1 MSQCDPS
8 KACAVCDQQGLAL
21 MPLRY
26 AVAQP
31 ATKSA
36 PAIQAPFGEGLEAV
50 PLPTDNAHYTVR
62 HLRGGYLYVFNEVRG
77 EWKAYVVNEDA
88 YLVEYDIHDKT
99 PPNLSGAR
107 PCSRMAKSAASRC
120 VMIPDA
126 IRAGAVWLGFS
137 DVAWTDRVLERHRQA
152 AYRDKHMRRIDLGA
166 WAKSQTVQPH
176 LTGLSKAREV
186 VAEYHLPAQS
196 AAASQTAAPHLPG
209 IRLQSVNVHGYKAF
223 MHSPQDFQNCD
234 AELEAFLVSAQTSGR
249 GVPPAMVALAD
260 PLGITLEL
268 NALTLGRV
276 ERFEQEDD
284 RDWKKT
290 TSTAIQGL
298 RQMLEEDA
306 VATALARHQGE
317 RYATF
322 EGMPL
327 YPEWDEAARERNE
340 LIFSSL
346 PAAKE
351 AKARTDAWARYIDN
365 YREADRIA
373 FEEQLQVDLEQFMQ
387 TTVTPLVKALAGWY
401 WGEPLRQSM
410 LCNHDP
416 EEWDSGLCFTTLV
429 TASLTGLTGHPLII
443 DKLVEDLRGR
453 YSDPN
458 NLTMRAL
465 VLNNDRIAERL
476 DEAATPELVLGNP
489 FAWRN
494 VLNAFGHVLDEY
506 DKGLVSGGLAR
517 AAGLAHQISGALVRS
532 LGNPLKAGASGALD
546 LSVRYR
552 MLGLLGALSGKQIL
566 SLSTTASEAQMAHII
581 SEKVALL
588 QPGIDRKALQDKV
601 TRELRQLE
609 KQAGV
614 REPTGARNARQ
625 KKVFSWPLMY
635 AADVGKA
642 LSVDSRGKLNS
653 NTPLLMSQDELRRVI
668 AQRHATL
675 PKLAQIDVGVGVV
688 GGILDGWNAYM
699 AVQLVDK
706 EGVTAKTGINLTA
719 AAFSLTGAGVDLMDR
734 ILRKVPVEQLRLA
747 RPFKSINGRWL
758 ARLGG
763 LGSIAKWLGALGGF
777 LTSLVDIM
785 SAFEAKDRR
794 DQPVFLLRFSV
805 AVIGVIAASSVLLGF
820 MTAGVGFVVFLIL
833 AGLSL
838 LGEWVINLVRD
849 DGIEVWLGRT
859 PFGVGQVLSFE
870 SLSAQDDAWSE
881 LIGVD
886 VRGEQ

>member
-8 KACAVCDQQGLAL
+8 KKCSVCDQLGVAL

-31 ATKSA
+31 ATKRA
-36 PAIQAPFGEGLEAV
+36 PAIQAPFGDGLESV
-50 PLPTDNAHYTVR
+50 PLPTDSAHYTMR

-77 EWKAYVVNEDA
+77 EWKAYVVTEDA

-99 PPNLSGAR
+99 PPDPSGAS

-126 IRAGAVWLGFS
+126 IRAGPVWFGFS
-137 DVAWTDRVLERHRQA
+137 DVAWTERVLERHRQS
-152 AYRDKHMRRIDLGA
+152 AYRDKHMRCIDLGA

-176 LTGLSKAREV
+176 LTGLSEAREV
-186 VAEYHLPAQS
+186 VAEYHLPAEPK
-196 AAASQTAAPHLPG
+196 APVN
-209 IRLQSVNVHGYKAF
+209 SVTVHGYKAF
-223 MHSPQDFQNCD
+223 MHSPQDFHNCHD
-234 AELEAFLVSAQTSGR
+234 ELDPFLASAHTSGC

-260 PLGITLEL
+260 PVGIALEL
-268 NALTLGRV
+268 NALTLGQV

-284 RDWKKT
+284 RDWKKA

-298 RQMLEEDA
+298 RQMLEEAA
-306 VATALARHQGE
+306 VATALERHQGE

-327 YPEWDEAARERNE
+327 HPEWDEAARERNE

-351 AKARTDAWARYIDN
+351 AKVRADAWARYIDN

-373 FEEQLQVDLEQFMQ
+373 FEEQLQVNLEQFMQ
-387 TTVTPLVKALAGWY
+387 TTVTPLVRALASWY
-401 WGEPLRQSM
+401 WGKPFGQAM
-410 LCNHDP
+410 LCNHDA
-416 EEWDSGLCFTTLV
+416 EDWDSGLCFTTLV

-443 DKLVEDLRGR
+443 DQVVEDLRGH

-465 VLNNDRIAERL
+465 VLNNDRIAARL

-494 VLNAFGHVLDEY
+494 VLNAFGHVLDEH

-532 LGNPLKAGASGALD
+532 LGNPLKAGVSGALD
-546 LSVRYR
+546 LSIRYR

-588 QPGIDRKALQDKV
+588 QPGVDRKALQNKV

-609 KQAGV
+609 KQPGV
-614 REPTGARNARQ
+614 RESTGVRNARQ
-625 KKVFSWPLMY
+625 KKVFSWNLMY
-635 AADVGKA
+635 DADVGKA
-642 LSVDSRGKLNS
+642 LSLDGRGKLDS
-653 NTPLLMSQDELRRVI
+653 NTPLLLSKDELRRLV

-675 PKLAQIDVGVGVV
+675 PTLASLDVGVGVV

-699 AVQLVDK
+699 ALQLVDK
-706 EGVTAKTGINLTA
+706 EGYTAKSSMNLTA
-719 AAFSLTGAGVDLMDR
+719 AALSLAGAGAELAS
-734 ILRKVPVEQLRLA
+734 IAWSKYPSGQLRLA
-747 RPFKSINGRWL
+747 RTWKVMGEKISSQSTALKFVGKIFSAVGGMLTAVVDLMVAAEAYEKNDMPIFYLRAFTGVVGGIVAL
-758 ARLGG
+758 ALLLG
-763 LGSIAKWLGALGGF
+763 
-777 LTSLVDIM
+777 IM
-785 SAFEAKDRR
+785 S
-794 DQPVFLLRFSV
+794 
-805 AVIGVIAASSVLLGF
+805 
-820 MTAGVGFVVFLIL
+820 AGVGFIIILIL
-833 AGLSL
+833 AAVSL
-838 LGEWVINLVRD
+838 LGEWVINLLRD
-849 DGIEVWLGRT
+849 NRIEKWLDMAKFGHAYHGEFSSLEVQEHEWNTILGIEV
-859 PFGVGQVLSFE
+859 GVK
-870 SLSAQDDAWSE
+870 
-881 LIGVD
+881 
-886 VRGEQ
+886 

>member
-36 PAIQAPFGEGLEAV
+36 PAIQVPFGEGLEAV

-625 KKVFSWPLMY
+625 KKVFSWTLMY
-635 AADVGKA
+635 DADVGKA

-668 AQRHATL
+668 AQRHASL
-675 PKLAQIDVGVGVV
+675 PRLATMNVGVGVV

-706 EGVTAKTGINLTA
+706 EGYTAKSSVNLTA
-719 AAFSLTGAGVDLMDR
+719 AAFSLTGAGADIAHRVWSR
-734 ILRKVPVEQLRLA
+734 YPIQQLRLA
-747 RPFKSINGRWL
+747 NTFQLIAGRWRL
-758 ARLGG
+758 SLGRLGT
-763 LGSIAKWLGALGGF
+763 IAKWLGALGGI
-777 LTSLVDIM
+777 LTSLVDLM
-785 SAFEAKDRR
+785 SGLEALGNGD
-794 DQPVFLLRFSV
+794 LLTAGLRF
-805 AVIGVIAASSVLLGF
+805 ATAGLGALIVILVVFSS
-820 MTAGVGFVVFLIL
+820 MTAGVGFILFLMV
-833 AGLSL
+833 AGISM
-838 LGEWVINLVRD
+838 LGD
-849 DGIEVWLGRT
+849 WLIGMFKKNGVEIWLDKT
-859 PFGVGQVLSFE
+859 PFGAEKVNGYESFE
-870 SLSAQDDAWSE
+870 AQQNAWFSMVGGKE
-881 LIGVD
+881 HI
-886 VRGEQ
+886 E

>member
-8 KACAVCDQQGLAL
+8 KKCSVCDQLGVAL

-31 ATKSA
+31 ATKRA
-36 PAIQAPFGEGLEAV
+36 PAIQAPFGDGLESV
-50 PLPTDNAHYTVR
+50 PLPTDSAHYTMR

-77 EWKAYVVNEDA
+77 EWKAYVVTEDA

-99 PPNLSGAR
+99 PPDPSGAS

-126 IRAGAVWLGFS
+126 IRAGPVWFGFS
-137 DVAWTDRVLERHRQA
+137 DVAWTERVLERHRQS
-152 AYRDKHMRRIDLGA
+152 AYRDKHMRCIDLGA

-176 LTGLSKAREV
+176 LTGLSEAREV
-186 VAEYHLPAQS
+186 VAEYHLPAEPK
-196 AAASQTAAPHLPG
+196 APVN
-209 IRLQSVNVHGYKAF
+209 SVTVHGYKAF
-223 MHSPQDFQNCD
+223 MHSPQDFHNCHD
-234 AELEAFLVSAQTSGR
+234 ELDPFLASAHTSGC

-260 PLGITLEL
+260 PVGIALEL
-268 NALTLGRV
+268 NALTLGQV
-276 ERFEQEDD
+276 ERFEQKDD
-284 RDWKKT
+284 RDWKKA

-298 RQMLEEDA
+298 RQMLEEAA
-306 VATALARHQGE
+306 VATALERHQGE

-327 YPEWDEAARERNE
+327 HPEWDEAARERNE

-351 AKARTDAWARYIDN
+351 AKVRADAWARYIDN

-387 TTVTPLVKALAGWY
+387 TTVTPLVRALASWY
-401 WGEPLRQSM
+401 WGKPFGQAM
-410 LCNHDP
+410 LCNHDA
-416 EEWDSGLCFTTLV
+416 EDWDSGLCFTTLV

-443 DKLVEDLRGR
+443 DQVVEDLRGR

-465 VLNNDRIAERL
+465 VLNNDRIAARL

-494 VLNAFGHVLDEY
+494 VLNAFGHVLDEH

-532 LGNPLKAGASGALD
+532 LGNPLKTGASGALD
-546 LSVRYR
+546 LSIRYR

-588 QPGIDRKALQDKV
+588 QPGVDRKALQNKV

-609 KQAGV
+609 KQPGV
-614 REPTGARNARQ
+614 REATGAKNARNR
-625 KKVFSWPLMY
+625 KVFSWSLMY
-635 AADVGKA
+635 DADVGKA
-642 LSVDSRGKLNS
+642 LNLDSRGKLNS
-653 NTPLLMSQDELRRVI
+653 NTPLLMSQEELRRVV
-668 AQRHATL
+668 AQRHTTL

-699 AVQLVDK
+699 AVQQLDK
-706 EGVTAKTGINLTA
+706 QGLTVKSGTNFMAAVIGLAGGGAELAGGIWSKYPAGRLKLAKAWNIFGKKILTRSA
-719 AAFSLTGAGVDLMDR
+719 ALQFAGKL
-734 ILRKVPVEQLRLA
+734 
-747 RPFKSINGRWL
+747 
-758 ARLGG
+758 
-763 LGSIAKWLGALGGF
+763 LGALGGL
-777 LTSLVDIM
+777 LTSIVDLM
-785 SAFEAKDRR
+785 SGIEAFKQGDFWTAG
-794 DQPVFLLRFSV
+794 LRFTT
-805 AVIGVIAASSVLLGF
+805 AVLGVVIVILVVF
-820 MTAGVGFVVFLIL
+820 TTMTAGVGLLLFMAL
-833 AGLSL
+833 AGISF
-838 LGEWVINLVRD
+838 LGDWLIGLFKDNKIEAWIN
-849 DGIEVWLGRT
+849 RT
-859 PFGVGQVLSFE
+859 PFGT
-870 SLSAQDDAWSE
+870 SAGDGYYDLDEQQSE
-881 LIGVD
+881 LNTLLGIKGVM
-886 VRGEQ
+886 E